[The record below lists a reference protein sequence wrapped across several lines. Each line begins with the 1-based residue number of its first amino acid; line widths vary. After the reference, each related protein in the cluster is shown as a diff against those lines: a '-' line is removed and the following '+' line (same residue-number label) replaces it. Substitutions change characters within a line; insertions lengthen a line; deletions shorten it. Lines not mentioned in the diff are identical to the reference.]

1 MIQPGEK
8 LASPEVCEAEELF
21 FLFVLLSSI
30 LDGVRLCTTHYLE
43 ISHVSSSH
51 LFPIIQY
58 NFNVSWPVHQSASQF
73 HLVETVQIR
82 VIYHEA
88 GHEV

>member
-8 LASPEVCEAEELF
+8 LPSPEVCEAEELF
-21 FLFVLLSSI
+21 LLFVLLSSV
-30 LDGVRLCTTHYLE
+30 LDGVGLCTTHYLE
-43 ISHVSSSH
+43 ISHVLSSH
-51 LFPIIQY
+51 LSI
-58 NFNVSWPVHQSASQF
+58 QF
-73 HLVETVQIR
+73 HFDLVETVQIR